1 MKDSDHF
8 DLKISYK
15 RKERS
20 KDSNGSDRIFMLVGK
35 MLFYNERFWGFKS
48 EKRKAKKKSLMLS
61 NKERSAIFS
70 FMSKNQFD
78 VDYQKTIK
86 IDKNYLRNDFTY
98 IIELNMLEN
107 STVYQIQTNDRN
119 SDNKSWI
126 NAKKLF
132 DLLQNLIK
140 NQ

>member
-35 MLFYNERFWGFKS
+35 TLFYTERFWGFKS
-48 EKRKAKKKSLMLS
+48 EKRKAEKCNLKLS
-61 NKERSAIFS
+61 EQEYSAIFS
-70 FMSKNQFD
+70 FISKKQLNI
-78 VDYQKTIK
+78 DYQEIIK

-98 IIELNMLEN
+98 IIELNMLES
-107 STVYQIQTNDRN
+107 STVFQIQTNDRKL
-119 SDNKSWI
+119 DNKSWI

-132 DLLQNLIK
+132 DFLQNLIK